1 MNLKVKFL
9 NIYSKK
15 QRWKLLLFLIAI
27 VIGVSSLLYT
37 NQLVKQLANE
47 ERKKVELWAEATQK
61 AGDENNLD
69 QDIGFLLKVIQN
81 NETVPTIVVDKDD
94 SIKFKRNLDSAKMSN
109 EKYLHK
115 QLEKMKE
122 KNEPIKISL
131 YDNEYQYIYYHDSI
145 ILLKLKY
152 YPLIQLGVILL
163 FILVAYFA
171 FSASRKAE
179 QNQVWVGLS
188 KETAHQLGTP
198 ISSLMAWVE
207 LLKLKEKDDVLLAD
221 IEKDVNRLEKIAERF
236 SNIGS
241 KAKLDN
247 QNLIKVLN
255 KTIDYLEN
263 RISEKVKINRDYP
276 KVPILVPLNSELFE
290 WVVENICKN
299 AIDAISG
306 EGSIDISVSE
316 TRKKVHVDIT
326 DTGKGIHK
334 SKHKT
339 IFKPGYTTKQR
350 GWGLGL
356 SLAKRII
363 ETYHD
368 GKLYVAQSEINR
380 GTTFRIILNKA

>member
-1 MNLKVKFL
+1 M

-27 VIGVSSLLYT
+27 VIGASSLWYT
-37 NQLVKQLANE
+37 NQLVKQLAKE
-47 ERKKVELWAEATQK
+47 ERKKVELWAEAEKKLGEPDTP
-61 AGDENNLD
+61 E
-69 QDIGFLLKVIQN
+69 QDITFLLKVIQN
-81 NETVPTIVVDKDD
+81 NETVPIIVVDKEEH
-94 SIKFKRNLDSAKMSN
+94 IKFWRNLDSAKMENVKFSRR
-109 EKYLHK
+109 

-122 KNEPIKISL
+122 ENEPIKISL
-131 YDNEYQYIYYHDSI
+131 YEDEYQSFYYHDSI

-163 FILVAYFA
+163 FIIVAYFA

-207 LLKLKEKDDVLLAD
+207 LLKLKENDDVLLAD
-221 IEKDVNRLEKIAERF
+221 IEKDVNRLEKITERF

-241 KAKLDN
+241 KTKLVN
-247 QNLIKVLN
+247 ENLTRVLD
-255 KTIDYLEN
+255 KSIDYLQS
-263 RISEKVKINRDYP
+263 RISEKVKISRVYANTT
-276 KVPILVPLNSELFE
+276 ILVPLNSELFE

-306 EGSIDISVSE
+306 EGSIEINVTD
-316 TRKKVHVDIT
+316 TKKKVHIDIT

-339 IFKPGYTTKQR
+339 VFKPGYTTKQR

-368 GKLYVAQSEINR
+368 GKLYIAQSELNK